1 MAASIT
7 GGCLCGRIRYQSTA
21 APRLVTHCHCTICRR
36 QSGAAFLT
44 WASFQ
49 AAALT
54 ITQGTPTGI
63 RATEKA
69 ERSFCAECGTPMTF
83 RFFASPDEIDVT
95 IGSLDDPTAV
105 TPQDHIWTS
114 TQLHWLAFSDGLPSY
129 PERRGS
135 RG

>member
-1 MAASIT
+1 
-7 GGCLCGRIRYQSTA
+7 
-21 APRLVTHCHCTICRR
+21 
-36 QSGAAFLT
+36 
-44 WASFQ
+44 
-49 AAALT
+49 
-54 ITQGTPTGI
+54 
-63 RATEKA
+63 
-69 ERSFCAECGTPMTF
+69 MTF